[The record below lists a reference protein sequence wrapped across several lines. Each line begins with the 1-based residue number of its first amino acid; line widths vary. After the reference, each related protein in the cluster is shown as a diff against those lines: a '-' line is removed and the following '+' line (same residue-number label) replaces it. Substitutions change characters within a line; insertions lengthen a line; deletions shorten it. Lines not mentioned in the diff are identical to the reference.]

1 MGVPSFFWWLI
12 NKYPKIVMKAWEEKG
27 GEDGVVDTTQPNP
40 NGIEFDN
47 FYLDM
52 NCIIHPCFRGDYQPS
67 PPKTC
72 DEVFNSIFEE
82 IDRLFRIVRPRTLL
96 YMAIDGVATIAKMRK
111 QRCGRFATAKLK
123 ELTEAEG
130 DLPEI
135 PCEVSDSSVI
145 TAGTEFMDR
154 LSKVL
159 KCYIRLR
166 LNNDPGWK
174 DIKVILSDA
183 NVPGEGEHKI
193 MSFIRLQR
201 NRDGYN
207 PNTRHCVYGLD
218 TDLLM
223 LALAT
228 HEVHFSILG
237 EDAAA
242 REQEASFI
250 LSPKTSL
257 PKQNVYS
264 IRSREWFIN
273 LRQSKDSASLAK
285 TPYQFLNI
293 WTLREY
299 LELDMTIAEPPK
311 DFLINFERII
321 DDFIFL
327 SFFLGNDFVPKLALL
342 GTHEGAMDLLMAVY
356 KQEFKSMGG
365 YLIDTRRL
373 QDEYAAYINFERLE
387 QLILAVGSYEDK
399 IFKKRSEIQKRK
411 FDRILHETLEAMGEE
426 DLDNVEEDSKHQPN
440 ARSVEFNG
448 LSSFRCSITDYYKY
462 TKEFIRKL
470 KELHQQKSDKVN
482 LGSEGWKAQYYKE
495 KFSVEKPDE
504 IESKREEIVQKYV
517 EGLCWVLHC
526 YFEGVCS
533 WSWSYNHHFGPFAS
547 DFKGFDGSRI
557 NFQLGAP
564 LKPLAQLMAILSP
577 RSAHAVPEAYR
588 NLMTCSESN
597 IIDFYPTDFEV
608 DTDGERAKSLLKFID
623 VKRLLLEIEKLENK
637 LKDEE
642 VRRNTVAHE
651 MIFVQASHDL
661 GLQVSSLCCRCVRE
675 SGHEQILNKM
685 TIDSEKSGGL
695 NGFLMRCDE
704 QSCMD
709 DCSSLVKGME
719 YSMKNDV
726 VCAMFENPL
735 FDNHIPELPKNVTM
749 PEKTITE
756 ADIKQRMLWHE
767 YNGGQSRK
775 NRLQNQQRYAMETVN
790 IGKPSSSDPSSDR
803 ETWKVAGSGRN
814 DSRGK
819 GSLENS
825 NFGWSSETSRGIE
838 ERSGSFGRPRNAMCT
853 HGSGSRQQDTPPDI
867 DLHGRVRGRGN
878 GSFEEQ
884 SFSQTSVPVR
894 GIQVRNGGFNESGNG
909 SRADRSDNWRSTSQL
924 PASPTY
930 RGRGRGCSEPSSSS
944 RRW

>member
-1 MGVPSFFWWLI
+1 MGIPSFYWWLI
-12 NKYPKIVMKAWEEKG
+12 NKYPKILMKAWEEKG
-27 GEDGVVDTTQPNP
+27 GEDGVDTTQPNP

-52 NCIIHPCFRGDYQPS
+52 NCIIHSCYRGDYQS
-67 PPKTC
+67 SRPKTC

-111 QRCGRFATAKLK
+111 QRCGRFLSAKLK
-123 ELTEAEG
+123 ELMEAEG

-145 TAGTEFMDR
+145 TPGTEFMDR

-207 PNTRHCVYGLD
+207 PNTHHCVYGLD
-218 TDLLM
+218 TDLIM

-228 HEVHFSILG
+228 HEVYFSILG
-237 EDAAA
+237 EMPIQLILYWTRSEIIQKILKLERMSVYCFLLLIHQDAAS
-242 REQEASFI
+242 REQEVSFI

-273 LRQSKDSASLAK
+273 FRQSKDSASLAK

-293 WTLREY
+293 WILREY

-327 SFFLGNDFVPKLALL
+327 SFFLGNDFVPNLALL

-373 QDEYAAYINFERLE
+373 QDKNAAHIKFERLE

-411 FDRILHETLEAMGEE
+411 LDRNLRETLEAMGEE
-426 DLDNVEEDSKHQPN
+426 DLDNVEEDSKYQPN

-448 LSSFRCSITDYYKY
+448 LSTFRCSITDYYKD
-462 TKEFIRKL
+462 TKEFIQKL
-470 KELHQQKSDKVN
+470 KELHQRKSDKVN

-495 KFSVEKPDE
+495 KFYVEKPDE

-547 DFKGFDGSRI
+547 DFKGLDGSQI
-557 NFQLGAP
+557 NFQLGTP

-588 NLMTCSESN
+588 SLMTCSESN
-597 IIDFYPTDFEV
+597 IIDFYPSGKTFKKLTEV
-608 DTDGERAKSLLKFID
+608 
-623 VKRLLLEIEKLENK
+623 
-637 LKDEE
+637 
-642 VRRNTVAHE
+642 
-651 MIFVQASHDL
+651 
-661 GLQVSSLCCRCVRE
+661 
-675 SGHEQILNKM
+675 
-685 TIDSEKSGGL
+685 
-695 NGFLMRCDE
+695 
-704 QSCMD
+704 
-709 DCSSLVKGME
+709 
-719 YSMKNDV
+719 Y
-726 VCAMFENPL
+726 
-735 FDNHIPELPKNVTM
+735 
-749 PEKTITE
+749 
-756 ADIKQRMLWHE
+756 
-767 YNGGQSRK
+767 
-775 NRLQNQQRYAMETVN
+775 
-790 IGKPSSSDPSSDR
+790 
-803 ETWKVAGSGRN
+803 
-814 DSRGK
+814 
-819 GSLENS
+819 
-825 NFGWSSETSRGIE
+825 
-838 ERSGSFGRPRNAMCT
+838 
-853 HGSGSRQQDTPPDI
+853 
-867 DLHGRVRGRGN
+867 
-878 GSFEEQ
+878 
-884 SFSQTSVPVR
+884 
-894 GIQVRNGGFNESGNG
+894 
-909 SRADRSDNWRSTSQL
+909 
-924 PASPTY
+924 
-930 RGRGRGCSEPSSSS
+930 
-944 RRW
+944 